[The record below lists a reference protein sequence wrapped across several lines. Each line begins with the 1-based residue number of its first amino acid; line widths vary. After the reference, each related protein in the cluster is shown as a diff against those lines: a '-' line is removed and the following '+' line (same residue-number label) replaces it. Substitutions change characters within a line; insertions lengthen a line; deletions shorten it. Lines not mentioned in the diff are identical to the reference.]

1 MVDDPMDVLGLAEW
15 FLDANLEISA
25 PFWLDENRKVADP
38 KVFLARMRGDVGD
51 LIEGQ
56 CPRNRYGAVAKD
68 LRLLRA
74 YVEGSNT

>member
-1 MVDDPMDVLGLAEW
+1 MANDPMDVLSLAEW
-15 FLDANLEISA
+15 FLASNLEISA
-25 PFWLDENRKVADP
+25 PFWLDANRKVADP
-38 KVFLARMRGDVGD
+38 KVFLSRLHGDVSD

-74 YVEGSNT
+74 YVEGNS